1 MARNPLFILF
11 AGFCGGDADSKSKD
25 VGDWSDWSGAPKV
38 KVDHSWPV
46 KDSQTCQGKEEQFG
60 LCNADLL
67 CGTCV
72 PQDCAVSDWNEW
84 SSGDCTGLC
93 ERERRIVQHNNECG
107 TPCNKSL
114 VETQGG
120 EECLSCSAPE
130 EIDCKWGSW
139 TDWSACTCPCGGGQ
153 HTRDRRIETSPKGGG
168 KMCEAKNRT
177 EIAPCNLQS
186 CGPDCVNGDWAAWGD
201 WGSCSHSCGGGTRW
215 RSREVK
221 TEANECGEPAVG
233 FSQEYEQC
241 NEAVSCS
248 KDVDCEFG
256 DWSAWSDCS
265 CTCDGVKRRSRSI
278 ATYGSGSGKWCFGPT
293 KQIDQCNPGAGEGPP
308 PGCGG
313 KKAQDCVPAD
323 WKDWTDCTATCGGGQ
338 MVRMR
343 RITSEAKS
351 GGAPCNTTIGETMAC
366 GVDPCRL
373 GKKTVNCLWG
383 DWGDWGACDKC
394 GGEKRRYRHIEKM
407 PENGGAACENQ
418 PSEEF
423 SNCTRHCHDRQYCV
437 WSDWSSYGD
446 CTTTCGPGYQ
456 KRDRTLKLLQ
466 AAPPPVK
473 DPSKLY
479 EDLRSQAQQVQSSRT
494 QEMVIAFA
502 CGCVSFVVMLSAGRA
517 LRSSA
522 SVVGSNTREMGLE

>member
-1 MARNPLFILF
+1 
-11 AGFCGGDADSKSKD
+11 
-25 VGDWSDWSGAPKV
+25 
-38 KVDHSWPV
+38 
-46 KDSQTCQGKEEQFG
+46 
-60 LCNADLL
+60 
-67 CGTCV
+67 
-72 PQDCAVSDWNEW
+72 
-84 SSGDCTGLC
+84 
-93 ERERRIVQHNNECG
+93 
-107 TPCNKSL
+107 
-114 VETQGG
+114 
-120 EECLSCSAPE
+120 
-130 EIDCKWGSW
+130 
-139 TDWSACTCPCGGGQ
+139 
-153 HTRDRRIETSPKGGG
+153 
-168 KMCEAKNRT
+168 
-177 EIAPCNLQS
+177 
-186 CGPDCVNGDWAAWGD
+186 
-201 WGSCSHSCGGGTRW
+201 
-215 RSREVK
+215 
-221 TEANECGEPAVG
+221 
-233 FSQEYEQC
+233 
-241 NEAVSCS
+241 
-248 KDVDCEFG
+248 
-256 DWSAWSDCS
+256 
-265 CTCDGVKRRSRSI
+265 
-278 ATYGSGSGKWCFGPT
+278 
-293 KQIDQCNPGAGEGPP
+293 
-308 PGCGG
+308 
-313 KKAQDCVPAD
+313 
-323 WKDWTDCTATCGGGQ
+323 

-366 GVDPCRL
+366 GIDPCRL

-383 DWGDWGACDKC
+383 DWGNWGACDKC

-437 WSDWSSYGD
+437 WSDWSGYGD

-522 SVVGSNTREMGLE
+522 SVVGTNTREMGLE